1 MSKKKYA
8 TLFSDDAV
16 SNHVDLKS
24 HAELSTEEMS
34 WTFPEGI
41 LRGGGFVC
49 LFCFVFLVRVQK
61 FTSYEFIQRHHKIN
75 SEPSG
80 GNTLKTE
87 QETS

>member
-8 TLFSDDAV
+8 TLFADDAV

-41 LRGGGFVC
+41 LRGGVC
-49 LFCFVFLVRVQK
+49 LFVLFCFSSQ
-61 FTSYEFIQRHHKIN
+61 S
-75 SEPSG
+75 SEIYK
-80 GNTLKTE
+80 L
-87 QETS
+87 

>member
-41 LRGGGFVC
+41 LRGGGLSV
-49 LFCFVFLVRVQK
+49 CFVLF
-61 FTSYEFIQRHHKIN
+61 F
-75 SEPSG
+75 
-80 GNTLKTE
+80 
-87 QETS
+87 